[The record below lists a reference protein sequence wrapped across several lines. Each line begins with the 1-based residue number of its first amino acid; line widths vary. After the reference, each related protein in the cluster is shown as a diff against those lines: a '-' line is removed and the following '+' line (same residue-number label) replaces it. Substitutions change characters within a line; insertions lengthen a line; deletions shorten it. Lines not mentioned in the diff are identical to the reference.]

1 MSKPFDYP
9 PNPPVADGTGNFDAL
24 TIASASDRQRSYREV
39 FFTTSG
45 PAGL

>member
-1 MSKPFDYP
+1 MTDTFDYP
-9 PNPPVADGTGNFDAL
+9 ANPPVADGTGNFDAL
-24 TIASASDRQRSYREV
+24 KILSASDRRRSYREV

>member
-1 MSKPFDYP
+1 MTDTFDYP
-9 PNPPVADGTGNFDAL
+9 ANSPVADGTGNFDAL

>member
-1 MSKPFDYP
+1 MTEPFDYP
-9 PNPPVADGTGNFDAL
+9 ANSPVADGTGNFDAL